1 VSNDPVRVVVVEDSL
16 VQRAHLVSV
25 LEADRDIKV
34 VGEAST
40 VSEALDSVTKNR
52 PDVVSVDIHIPG
64 GGGHLLIEQIM
75 ARAPTPILVLSAT
88 VRNDRSASAIEAL
101 AAGAL
106 VALPKPAQWTAAD
119 EAMLRRTVRNLKRVS
134 VIRHPRGRLR
144 PAAPQPAQASGGSQI
159 VAIAAS
165 TGGPAVLATIL
176 ADLSDLPA
184 PVLVVQHLHAD
195 FVDSFATWMN
205 RVSALPVVVAKH
217 AQEALVGHVYIA
229 PGNMHLRLGAGSRI
243 DLSSTPEAIHR
254 PSADQLFRSVAKH
267 AGPDGIGVI
276 LTGIGDDGARGLL
289 AIAERGGHTF
299 AQDEASC
306 AVFGMPRAAG
316 EIGAVQQFLDPGGI
330 ARAVRRLVP
339 EPRA

>member
-1 VSNDPVRVVVVEDSL
+1 MSNGNVRVVVVEDSL

-25 LEADRDIKV
+25 LEADRDIQV
-34 VGEAST
+34 VGEAAT
-40 VSEALDSVTKNR
+40 VPEALDAVTANR
-52 PDVVSVDIHIPG
+52 PDVVTVDINIPG

-88 VRNDRSASAIEAL
+88 VRNDQSASAIEAL

-106 VALPKPAQWTAAD
+106 VALPKPAQWTAND
-119 EAMLRRTVRNLKRVS
+119 EATLRRTVRNLNRVS

-144 PAAPQPAQASGGSQI
+144 RAAPQPASTNGGNPV

-176 ADLSDLPA
+176 AGLTGLPA

-195 FVDSFATWMN
+195 FVGSFATWMN

-217 AQEALVGHVYIA
+217 KQEALAGHVYVA
-229 PGNMHLRLGAGSRI
+229 PGDVHLRLGPGPRV
-243 DLSSTPEAIHR
+243 DLSPTPESIHR
-254 PSADQLFRSVAKH
+254 PSADQRFRSVADH
-267 AGPDGIGVI
+267 AGPDGVGVI

-289 AIAERGGHTF
+289 AMAQRGGHTF
-299 AQDEASC
+299 AQDESSC

-316 EIGAVQQFLDPGGI
+316 EIGAVQQFLDPPGI
-330 ARAVRRLVP
+330 ARAVRRLVV
-339 EPRA
+339 ERQG

>member
-1 VSNDPVRVVVVEDSL
+1 MSNGPVRVVVVEDSL

-25 LEADRDIKV
+25 LETDRDIKV

-40 VSEALDSVTKNR
+40 VSEALDSVTSAR
-52 PDVVSVDIHIPG
+52 PDVVTVDIHIPG

-88 VRNDRSASAIEAL
+88 VRNDQSASAIEAL

-106 VALPKPAQWTAAD
+106 VALPKPTQWTATD
-119 EAMLRRTVRNLKRVS
+119 EAMLRRTVRNLNRVS

-144 PAAPQPAQASGGSQI
+144 PAAPQPAPTSGGSPV

-176 ADLSDLPA
+176 ADLTGLPA

-217 AQEALVGHVYIA
+217 QQDALAGHVYIA
-229 PGNMHLRLGAGSRI
+229 PGDMHLRLAPGWRI
-243 DLSSTPEAIHR
+243 ELSSTPESIHR
-254 PSADQLFRSVAKH
+254 PSADQLFRSVATH

-306 AVFGMPRAAG
+306 AVYGMPRAAG
-316 EIGAVQQFLDPGGI
+316 EIGAAQQFLDPSGI

-339 EPRA
+339 RRRP

>member
-1 VSNDPVRVVVVEDSL
+1 MRVVVVEDSL

-40 VSEALDSVTKNR
+40 VPEALESVIRDR
-52 PDVVSVDIHIPG
+52 PDVVTVDINIPG

-75 ARAPTPILVLSAT
+75 ARAPTAILVLSAT
-88 VRNDRSASAIEAL
+88 VRNDQSASAIEAL

-106 VALPKPAQWTAAD
+106 VALPKPAHWTAT
-119 EAMLRRTVRNLKRVS
+119 EEVTLRRTVRNLNRVS

-144 PAAPQPAQASGGSQI
+144 PTAPQPAATNGRSPV

-165 TGGPAVLATIL
+165 TGGPAALATIL
-176 ADLSDLPA
+176 ADLTGLPA

-217 AQEALVGHVYIA
+217 KEDALAGRVYIG
-229 PGNMHLRLGAGSRI
+229 PGDMHLRLGAGSRI
-243 DLSSTPEAIHR
+243 ELSPTPESIHR
-254 PSADQLFRSVAKH
+254 PSADQLFRSVADH
-267 AGPDGIGVI
+267 AGPDGVGVI

-289 AIAERGGHTF
+289 AIAQRGGHTF
-299 AQDEASC
+299 AQDESSC

-316 EIGAVQQFLDPGGI
+316 EVGAVQQFLDPSGI

-339 EPRA
+339 ERRT

>member
-1 VSNDPVRVVVVEDSL
+1 MSNGAVRVVVVEDSL

-34 VGEAST
+34 VGEAGT
-40 VSEALDSVTKNR
+40 VAEALDSVTVTR
-52 PDVVSVDIHIPG
+52 PDVVTVDIHIPG

-75 ARAPTPILVLSAT
+75 ARTPTPILVLSAT
-88 VRNDRSASAIEAL
+88 VRNDQSASAIEAL

-119 EAMLRRTVRNLKRVS
+119 EATLRRTVRNLNRVS

-144 PAAPQPAQASGGSQI
+144 PTAPPPAPTNSGNPV

-176 ADLSDLPA
+176 ADLTGLPA

-195 FVDSFATWMN
+195 FVGSFATWMN

-217 AQEALVGHVYIA
+217 KAEALAGHVYIA
-229 PGNMHLRLGAGSRI
+229 PGDVHLRLGAGSRI
-243 DLSSTPEAIHR
+243 DLSPTPETIHR
-254 PSADQLFRSVAKH
+254 PSADQLFRSVAEN
-267 AGPDGIGVI
+267 AGPDGVGVI

-289 AIAERGGHTF
+289 AIAQRGGHTY

-316 EIGAVQQFLDPGGI
+316 EVGAVQQFLDPSGI
-330 ARAVRRLVP
+330 ARAVRRLVL
-339 EPRA
+339 ERQT